1 MVKRNVGTIGHKRQV
16 IPVRRK
22 KPSRLAKGFKGD
34 AGRPITVIRKRG
46 RKR

>member
-22 KPSRLAKGFKGD
+22 KPSRVSKSFRGG
-34 AGRPITVIRKRG
+34 AGRPTIVIRKRG